1 MKVTKITVQSAKPH
15 HKEGGQLIYSAID
28 DMAKIILGKSS
39 DNEIINDLQQLWKT
53 VRIALVMI
61 CHL

>member
-39 DNEIINDLQQLWKT
+39 DNEIINDLQQLEKPCES
-53 VRIALVMI
+53 L
-61 CHL
+61 